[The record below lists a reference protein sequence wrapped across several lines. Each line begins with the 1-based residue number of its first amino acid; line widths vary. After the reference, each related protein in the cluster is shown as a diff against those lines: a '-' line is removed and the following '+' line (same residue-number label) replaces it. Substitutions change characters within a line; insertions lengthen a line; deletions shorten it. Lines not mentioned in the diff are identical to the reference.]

1 MGIPRNC
8 SLHLKVENGE
18 DQAEAVQNTADF
30 IRRNSPSQTRSTP
43 RYINPFFT
51 RWKIPTQA
59 CASWRTSPCVNL
71 LYRTDHKSPPISSLQ
86 SDINLHSSSQGSQN
100 QLQGSASNT
109 DEKKDSVQIIAGK
122 CDEQTRKPN
131 TDSGQGEG
139 ATNGQTHSVSE
150 HPEPPF
156 KQLCDNGLNE
166 PGEESAERQ
175 TPQFQPTKTNAASSS
190 DLEEKESS
198 SAHLGEESVDQ
209 NRAAEVQGV
218 GTSLKV
224 TIQRSN
230 ESRAF
235 NTSPEEMAA
244 ASAVHEKERGK
255 HTDQFTCHICNSTC
269 TGQHGFQTHMMSQDH
284 QQRMMEIQRLGNNC
298 LATFIPQ
305 SHESLPGTNRE
316 KTVNLQ
322 HWCPTCQCRFSGDV
336 IEHRRTKKH
345 KMAKVSSRPFCT
357 LCDRHFRTPRKFVEH
372 MKSPQHKQRVE
383 EINHEG
389 EVMDELITVD
399 AIGCFEGEDDYEE
412 DRNEERVPVVEKHS
426 IQKEATMEETTDYDP
441 DVQYGTSF
449 VVPVA
454 GFLCKLCHKFY
465 HFESSARETHCRS
478 LVHFQNLQKHNN
490 LNMQKVETQGDGGRD
505 V

>member
-139 ATNGQTHSVSE
+139 
-150 HPEPPF
+150 
-156 KQLCDNGLNE
+156 
-166 PGEESAERQ
+166 
-175 TPQFQPTKTNAASSS
+175 
-190 DLEEKESS
+190 EKESS